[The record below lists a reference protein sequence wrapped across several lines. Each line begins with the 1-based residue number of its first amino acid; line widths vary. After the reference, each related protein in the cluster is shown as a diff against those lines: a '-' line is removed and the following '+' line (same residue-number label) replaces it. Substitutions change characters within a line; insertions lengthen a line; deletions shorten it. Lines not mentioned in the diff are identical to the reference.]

1 MFFKYQYNNNFIAK
15 GKAMKKQV
23 STCGFNLLSLF
34 GKQTEFSTESF
45 ESGSKKKWIGVDFDG
60 TLSEY
65 KGYANIKNPGPP
77 VPAMV
82 ERVKEWLD
90 NGMVVKIFTARVCS
104 MQSKEDI
111 QKQRKL
117 IEDWCIEHIGQ
128 KLEVT
133 NEKDF
138 MMTEL
143 WDNRAVGV
151 IENRGI
157 PLRKP

>member
-1 MFFKYQYNNNFIAK
+1 MK
-15 GKAMKKQV
+15 GHLT
-23 STCGFNLLSLF
+23 SCGFNLFARF

-45 ESGSKKKWIGVDFDG
+45 NSQSRKKWIGVDFDG

-65 KGYANIKNPGPP
+65 KGYANIKKPGPP

-82 ERVKEWLD
+82 ERVKEWLN
-90 NGMVVKIFTARVCS
+90 NGITVKIFTARVCS
-104 MQSKEDI
+104 MQSKEEI
-111 QKQRKL
+111 AQQREL
-117 IEDWCIEHIGQ
+117 IENWCIQYIGQ

>member
-1 MFFKYQYNNNFIAK
+1 MK
-15 GKAMKKQV
+15 GLSSA
-23 STCGFNLLSLF
+23 CGFSWFSLL
-34 GKQTEFSTESF
+34 GKQTEFNTEEMHQQSN
-45 ESGSKKKWIGVDFDG
+45 KKWIGVDFDG

-82 ERVKEWLD
+82 NRVKNWLSS
-90 NGMVVKIFTARVCS
+90 GITVKIFTARVCS
-104 MQSKEDI
+104 MQSKSDI
-111 QKQRKL
+111 DKQRKL
-117 IEDWCIEHIGQ
+117 IEDWCEQYIGQ